1 MGPYIKSGRK
11 WVELAVRVFDVLI
24 YDIPPLF
31 LFSARSF
38 RNEPP
43 FLEHTV
49 FSLSPEQ
56 GCYCIKKRKL
66 EKRAKFPGGGG
77 GYYPNTGWWC
87 VAEKKQP
94 NPNFSDQNVIFG
106 SL

>member
-11 WVELAVRVFDVLI
+11 WVELELRVFDVLI
-24 YDIPPLF
+24 YGIPPLF

-38 RNEPP
+38 RNEPT

-66 EKRAKFPGGGG
+66 EKRAKFPGGEGVT
-77 GYYPNTGWWC
+77 TGIRGDGVWL
-87 VAEKKQP
+87 KKSNLTLTFQ
-94 NPNFSDQNVIFG
+94 IKM
-106 SL
+106 